1 MATITECHTG
11 AIRLYFL
18 VKGFM
23 YALSGIGLVQDVA

>member
-18 VKGFM
+18 VMAFM
-23 YALSGIGLVQDVA
+23 YAWPGLIQDVAW